1 MKNNITQNEEKNLS
15 PAENIQTE
23 EKTFTQKE
31 VDEIVKARLER
42 AKKDIP
48 AKEELDEF
56 YSWKE
61 NQMTFERKAFD
72 EIAAANSAR
81 EAAENDKRTMEII
94 ITCLTKGVLPEYADD
109 VITLAKKMV
118 NENTS
123 IENAVD
129 TLIEKYPMFCGKD
142 RLHTICAMTT
152 GVRTQTVPTAANA
165 GRSSFIDVIK
175 QNQVKRK

>member
-1 MKNNITQNEEKNLS
+1 MVKNNIDIDEEKL
-15 PAENIQTE
+15 PAENVQTA

-42 AKKDIP
+42 AKKDVP
-48 AKEELDEF
+48 TKEELDEF
-56 YSWKE
+56 RSWKE
-61 NQMTFERKAFD
+61 DRMTFERKAFD

-81 EAAENDKRTMEII
+81 EAAENDKHIMELM

-109 VITLAKKMV
+109 VITLAKKLT

-123 IENAVD
+123 IESAVSAVV
-129 TLIEKYPMFCGKD
+129 EKYPMFCGKD
-142 RLHTICAMTT
+142 RLRTLYGMTT
-152 GVRTQTVPTAANA
+152 GARTQTVPTAANT

-175 QNQVKRK
+175 QNQAKRK